1 MLFCKVLHFRT
12 TKFLCTNIVLENTGD
27 MGSLSD
33 VGVCYYKGRFFHICI
48 ISVCE
53 LATWVNLP

>member
-53 LATWVNLP
+53 LAT